1 MNEMNLKSLQY
12 QRGATFWSM
21 CFVLAVLGLFAY
33 VGMQL
38 VPIYTVN
45 SNVKN
50 AMNLTLDDSEI
61 DLQAAT
67 RSQIEERM
75 DKQLYLDGSH
85 NVLNYKKD
93 LKIRRSDQKFILE
106 TSYTRIVPLF
116 FNLSLMAEFNN
127 VVERELN

>member
-1 MNEMNLKSLQY
+1 MKETNLKSLQY
-12 QRGATFWSM
+12 QTGATFWSM

-38 VPIYTVN
+38 VPIYNVN

-50 AMNLTLDDSEI
+50 AMKLTLDDSEI
-61 DLQAAT
+61 DLKTAT
-67 RSQIEERM
+67 RSQIEDRM

-85 NVLNYKKD
+85 NVLNYKND
-93 LKIRRSDQKFILE
+93 VKIRRSDKKFMLE
-106 TSYTRIVPLF
+106 TNYTRIVPLF

-127 VVERELN
+127 VVERDLN